1 MSGAIEYSEMAN
13 HHKAQGTASSAARPK
28 SAMDELLDSFA
39 EVIDS
44 GAEKMNP
51 SELRESEKRFN
62 EIADRVASRKR
73 RRETA

>member
-1 MSGAIEYSEMAN
+1 VPNGN
-13 HHKAQGTASSAARPK
+13 RKKGPGTATSSTKQK
-28 SAMDELLDSFA
+28 SAMDELLDSFG

-51 SELRESEKRFN
+51 RELIESEKKFN
-62 EIADRVASRKR
+62 EIVDRVAAARKR

>member
-1 MSGAIEYSEMAN
+1 MP
-13 HHKAQGTASSAARPK
+13 SSPAKPK
-28 SAMDELLDSFA
+28 SAMDELLDSFG

-44 GAEKMNP
+44 GAKKMDP

-62 EIADRVASRKR
+62 EIVDRVAASRKR

>member
-1 MSGAIEYSEMAN
+1 
-13 HHKAQGTASSAARPK
+13 
-28 SAMDELLDSFA
+28 MDALLDSFG

-44 GAEKMNP
+44 GAEKMDS

-62 EIADRVASRKR
+62 EIADRVAAGRKR

>member
-1 MSGAIEYSEMAN
+1 MTGTIEYSEMAN
-13 HHKAQGTASSAARPK
+13 HHKERATASSTARRK

-39 EVIDS
+39 ETIDS
-44 GAEKMNP
+44 GAEKMTP